1 MRRGWGV
8 LLLVIGVMAVTWSIP
23 AAWASVAVEAR
34 LVRGGLDLDFGTL
47 PAGEA
52 SRTEELELTLTS
64 TGTSQY
70 RLYQE
75 FLGSL
80 VNERGERLPEGKL
93 VMQISRGLTGTRGAE
108 GILPVSETSQELF
121 VSDAAGSSDA
131 LLVAYAIQP
140 SPDVQ
145 AGTYRGVL
153 RFTTESLDTGAIN
166 TQTVN
171 VQVVIPP
178 GLGLEPDSPDSLRIE
193 LHDTE
198 PGARSQIQEVGFRI
212 RNNTGGSTQV
222 THELVEP
229 LATTAGEALP
239 PEALTFAVRTAQEG
253 ESWRTASV
261 HPDVVLSDERGE
273 LRDIWLTYAVEIPVD
288 QPAGRYRGVIR
299 VGLTSLGTSATH
311 ELLVP
316 VELVVSEVFTMSVK
330 PVDSSE
336 GRLHFG
342 PPSAGGEPD
351 EQRIVVEIR
360 TNLGRPYQV
369 LAGLDHPL
377 VLETGETLPAD
388 SLVWSIPQAEHG
400 TALIAA
406 RTPVNVGYEPV
417 YRSDASGSSDS
428 FVVNYRLTAPAD
440 AKSGMYSG
448 KLHFTITVF

>member
-1 MRRGWGV
+1 M
-8 LLLVIGVMAVTWSIP
+8 
-23 AAWASVAVEAR
+23 
-34 LVRGGLDLDFGTL
+34 VRGGLDLDFGTL

-64 TGTSQY
+64 TDPSQY

-75 FLGSL
+75 FPGSL
-80 VNERGERLPEGKL
+80 ANERGERLPEGKL

-108 GILPVSETSQELF
+108 GILPVSEASQELF
-121 VSDAAGSSDA
+121 VSDAAGASDT
-131 LLVAYAIQP
+131 LLVAYAVQP

-153 RFTTESLDTGAIN
+153 RFTTESLDTGAIS

-171 VQVVIPP
+171 VQAVIPP
-178 GLGLEPDSPDSLRIE
+178 ALGLEPDSPDSLRIE
-193 LHDTE
+193 LRETE
-198 PGARSQIQEVGFRI
+198 PGTRSQVQEAGFRI

-229 LATTAGEALP
+229 LATTTAEALP
-239 PEALTFAVRTAQEG
+239 PEALAFAVRTGQG
-253 ESWRTASV
+253 DESWRTASV

-273 LRDIWLTYAVEIPVD
+273 LQEIRFTYAVEIPAD
-288 QPAGRYRGVIR
+288 QPAGRYRGAIR
-299 VGLTSLGTSATH
+299 VGLMSLGTSATQ

-330 PVDSSE
+330 PVESAE

-342 PPSAGGEPD
+342 PPSAGGESG

-360 TNLGRPYQV
+360 TNLSRPYQV

-377 VLETGETLPAD
+377 VLETGEVLPAD

-406 RTPVNVGYEPV
+406 HTPVHVGYEPV

-428 FVVNYRLTAPAD
+428 FVVSYRLTVPAD
-440 AKSGMYSG
+440 AKSGRYAST
-448 KLHFTITVF
+448 LRFTITLF